1 MAIETLAKQHTFIC
15 IDLKSFY
22 ASVECVQR
30 GRDPLRTNL
39 VVADPTRTEKT
50 ICLAV
55 TPSLKAFGIPGR
67 ARLFEVVER
76 VREVN
81 DRRRKALKDR
91 TFTGKSDDADALER
105 DPSLELTYVVAPPQM
120 RRYMEVSGEIFGIYL
135 QYVAPEDIFP
145 YSVDEVFM
153 DVTAYLRTYK
163 MTAHELA
170 IKMIKDVLRRTGI
183 TATAGIGTNPYLAK
197 IAMDI
202 VAKHMPADADG
213 VRIAELDEMSYRRYL
228 WTHTPLTDFWRIGP
242 ATARKL
248 AARGLFTMG
257 DVARCSLENE
267 DVLYHMFGVNAEL
280 LIDHAW
286 GYEPTQMADIKS
298 YKPKAHSLSVGQVL
312 KEPYTAEKARLIVHE
327 MTDLLVL
334 DMVDKG
340 VVADQVVLTVGYDV
354 ENVRGT
360 AGDGGRP
367 GAYHDE
373 IKSDRSGRPVS
384 DGGDSGRLGAYQG
397 EVKRDYYGRLA
408 PKSAH
413 GSENLSG
420 YTSSSREIIDAM
432 LRLYDRIVDPSL
444 TVRRMYVVANHVLPK
459 DQAPKKTEE
468 GRQLDLFA
476 DFDPEKQAE
485 IQKHEK
491 EREKEE
497 KIQKAILEVQKKYGK
512 NALLKGMNLEEG
524 ATTMERNE
532 QVGGHKA

>member
-1 MAIETLAKQHTFIC
+1 MDLEKTVKMNQDSAAGAEQKQRTFIC

-22 ASVECVQR
+22 ASVECVER

-39 VVADPTRTEKT
+39 VVADPARTEKT

-55 TPSLKAFGIPGR
+55 TPSMKAFGIPGR

-81 DRRRKALKDR
+81 DRRLKALKGGS
-91 TFTGKSDDADALER
+91 FSGSSSDADELEK
-105 DPSLELTYVVAPPQM
+105 DPTLELSYVVAPPQM
-120 RRYMEVSGEIFGIYL
+120 RRYMDVSGEIYGIYL

-153 DVTAYLRTYK
+153 DVTAYLRTYR
-163 MTAHELA
+163 MTAHEMA
-170 IKMIKDVLRRTGI
+170 VKMIRDVLSRTGI

-213 VRIAELDEMSYRRYL
+213 VRIAELDEMSYRRFL

-286 GYEPTQMADIKS
+286 GYEPTQMSDIKN
-298 YKPKAHSLSVGQVL
+298 YKPKAHSVSIGQVL
-312 KEPYTAEKARLIVHE
+312 KEPYSAEKARLIVHE

-340 VVADQVVLTVGYDV
+340 LVTDQVVLTVGYDV
-354 ENVRGT
+354 ENVQDPARAKAFQG
-360 AGDGGRP
+360 
-367 GAYHDE
+367 E
-373 IKSDRSGRPVS
+373 IK
-384 DGGDSGRLGAYQG
+384 
-397 EVKRDYYGRLA
+397 KDYYGRMA

-420 YTSSSREIIDAM
+420 YTSSGREIIETM
-432 LRLYDRIVDPSL
+432 LRLFDRIVNPEL
-444 TVRRMYVVANHVLPK
+444 TVRRMYVVANHVLPREN
-459 DQAPKKTEE
+459 APKKQEE

-476 DFDPEKQAE
+476 DFSPEKQE
-485 IQKHEK
+485 ERKQQEK
-491 EREKEE
+491 AREKEE